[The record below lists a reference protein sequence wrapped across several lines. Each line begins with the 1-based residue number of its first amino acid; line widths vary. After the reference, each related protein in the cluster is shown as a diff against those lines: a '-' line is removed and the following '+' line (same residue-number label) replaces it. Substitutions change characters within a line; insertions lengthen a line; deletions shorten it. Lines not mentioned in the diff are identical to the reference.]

1 MNTFIVTCS
10 YAPSLD
16 TEQVLTD
23 WPIRHMIDHRW
34 LDHLKI
40 TNLVRYNQL
49 KMVTVRKMVFVN
61 NQKNKI
67 EDLER
72 FEMQQAG
79 MKGLKSLK
87 SESPQRN

>member
-1 MNTFIVTCS
+1 
-10 YAPSLD
+10 
-16 TEQVLTD
+16 
-23 WPIRHMIDHRW
+23 
-34 LDHLKI
+34 
-40 TNLVRYNQL
+40 
-49 KMVTVRKMVFVN
+49 MVTVRKMVFVN

>member
-34 LDHLKI
+34 LDHLNIFKWN
-40 TNLVRYNQL
+40 TTYQL
-49 KMVTVRKMVFVN
+49 SSVQST
-61 NQKNKI
+61 
-67 EDLER
+67 EDGDSTKDDFRE
-72 FEMQQAG
+72 
-79 MKGLKSLK
+79 
-87 SESPQRN
+87 